1 MYHHNTVHD
10 KGILMGVEHQTCK
23 SLLMITHENLLKAK
37 RYTKTYKQNMTI
49 FTEKYGL
56 DGVRQN
62 IPVMPEIILFK
73 MVLSN

>member
-1 MYHHNTVHD
+1 
-10 KGILMGVEHQTCK
+10 
-23 SLLMITHENLLKAK
+23 MITHENLLKAK